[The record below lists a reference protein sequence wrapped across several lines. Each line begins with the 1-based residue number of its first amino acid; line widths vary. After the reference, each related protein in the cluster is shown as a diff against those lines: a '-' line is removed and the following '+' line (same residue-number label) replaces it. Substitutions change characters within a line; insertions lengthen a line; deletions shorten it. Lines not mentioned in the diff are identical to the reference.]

1 MFRKTLTI
9 ILNIFNAIA
18 FISAA
23 VGLLF
28 GIVKYLI
35 LIL

>member
-1 MFRKTLTI
+1 MCRKTLKI
-9 ILNIFNAIA
+9 ISNIFNAIA
-18 FISAA
+18 LMAA
-23 VGLLF
+23 AFGLLF

>member
-9 ILNIFNAIA
+9 VLNIFNAIA
-18 FISAA
+18 LLSAA
-23 VGLLF
+23 FGLLF